1 MSSNLPLSS
10 VIKKSSISKKAP
22 LLILLHGYGSDEN
35 DLFSFAKELPNELCI
50 ISLRAPI
57 KIIPYGY
64 AWYNIN
70 FDENKNKWN
79 DTKQAKKAMNVILD
93 CIDSAIS
100 MYKIDKANVSLLGF
114 SQGCILSLALALNN
128 PKKFKNIIGL
138 SGYLSKDFLNKPLK
152 KNGYKHLNF
161 YCSHGNSDQVIPVEW
176 ARKTPL
182 FLKNLNI
189 KCKYSEFPVGHGVSP
204 ENFFELRDWLKSVI

>member
-1 MSSNLPLSS
+1 MLSNLPLQS
-10 VIKKSSISKKAP
+10 VIKESSKSKKIP

-35 DLFSFAKELPNELCI
+35 DLFSFAKELPKELCI

-79 DTKQAKKAMNVILD
+79 DTKQAKKAMNTVLD
-93 CIDSAIS
+93 FIDRAIS
-100 MYKIDKANVSLLGF
+100 MYKIDKTNISLLGF
-114 SQGCILSLALALNN
+114 SQGCILGLALALNN

-189 KCKYSEFPVGHGVSP
+189 NYKYSEFPVGHGVSP

>member
-1 MSSNLPLSS
+1 MLSNLPLQS
-10 VIKKSSISKKAP
+10 VIKESSKSKKIP

-35 DLFSFAKELPNELCI
+35 DLFSFAKELPKELCI

-79 DTKQAKKAMNVILD
+79 DTKQAKKAMNTVLD
-93 CIDSAIS
+93 FIDRAIS
-100 MYKIDKANVSLLGF
+100 MYKIDKTNISLLGF
-114 SQGCILSLALALNN
+114 SQGCILGLALALNN

-138 SGYLSKDFLNKPLK
+138 SGYLSEDFLNKPLK

-189 KCKYSEFPVGHGVSP
+189 KCKYTEFPVGHGVSP

>member
-1 MSSNLPLSS
+1 MLSNLPLQS
-10 VIKKSSISKKAP
+10 VIKESSKSKKIP

-35 DLFSFAKELPNELCI
+35 DLFSFAKELPKELCI

-79 DTKQAKKAMNVILD
+79 DTKQAKKAMNTVLD
-93 CIDSAIS
+93 FIDRAIS
-100 MYKIDKANVSLLGF
+100 MYKIDKTNISLLGF
-114 SQGCILSLALALNN
+114 SQGCILGLALALNN

-138 SGYLSKDFLNKPLK
+138 SGYLYEDFLNKPLK

-189 KCKYSEFPVGHGVSP
+189 NYKYSEFPVGHGVSP